1 MMYPEPSIQL
11 RHQRGRAV
19 LFLLGALRSFFI
31 HSNRIDL
38 LGGAPENLREVVPV
52 IDRFLDGPRR
62 YDIEWDDFI
71 AREND
76 NAAVEQVRKRIKA
89 FAHLLYSKRPKDRDL
104 FAHQLTGER
113 NRLAVLLGLP
123 AR

>member
-1 MMYPEPSIQL
+1 MYPELPIQL
-11 RHQRGRAV
+11 RHQRGTAV
-19 LFLLGALRSFFI
+19 LFLLGAFRSFFI
-31 HSNRIDL
+31 HANRIDL
-38 LGGAPENLREVVPV
+38 LGGAPENLREVVSV

-71 AREND
+71 ARENN

-89 FAHLLYSKRPKDRDL
+89 FAYLLLSNRSKDRDL
-104 FAHQLTGER
+104 FAVRLMGER